1 MTAAIMT
8 AVTFIPIVWL
18 VELGLVL
25 DSDVVVSDCLS
36 CEEADTRS
44 RSNVFEIVS
53 EKFLWEKMRSDG

>member
-1 MTAAIMT
+1 MMAAIMT

-25 DSDVVVSDCLS
+25 DSDVVVTNSFS

-53 EKFLWEKMRSDG
+53 EKFL